1 MWYEGVRSAHIMSIT
16 VKKYVRLESPLYPI
30 KMDTVGGL
38 FGFTLMGLNHH
49 FLPSKILNPRG
60 TIQILFIFSST
71 QETCLGKSDK
81 SSKAF

>member
-1 MWYEGVRSAHIMSIT
+1 MWYEGVRSAHIMSIN
-16 VKKYVRLESPLYPI
+16 VKKYVGRKNPCIPLIEYRGQFIPI
-30 KMDTVGGL
+30 CV
-38 FGFTLMGLNHH
+38 MGLNHH

-71 QETCLGKSDK
+71 QETCLAMSDK